1 MSSVSTFDGKFLKNF
16 SNYIEFVF
24 EHFFNA
30 RILMQKIKAQ
40 VLRNLNT
47 FLIYSSLKRRYL
59 VENFKYIN
67 NQTTSLFDSLFQS
80 ITYIFSALKKIFK
93 NERKLKHF

>member
-1 MSSVSTFDGKFLKNF
+1 
-16 SNYIEFVF
+16 
-24 EHFFNA
+24 
-30 RILMQKIKAQ
+30 MQKNKAQ

-67 NQTTSLFDSLFQS
+67 NQTIQS